1 MDLESLK
8 FANLTESE
16 LKKIQDTE
24 IFLNGQP
31 DHQALQEKGGEV
43 YLLAFVRERAEE

>member
-1 MDLESLK
+1 MDLETLT

-16 LKKIQDTE
+16 LKKIKDTE
-24 IFLNGQP
+24 VFLNGQP

-43 YLLAFVRERAEE
+43 YLLAFVRERVEE